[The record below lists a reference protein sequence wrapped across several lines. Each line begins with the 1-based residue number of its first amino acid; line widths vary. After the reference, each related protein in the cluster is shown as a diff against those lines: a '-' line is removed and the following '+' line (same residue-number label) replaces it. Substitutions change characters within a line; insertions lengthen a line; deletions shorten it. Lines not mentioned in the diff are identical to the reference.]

1 MAFRRSVRNTQPELI
16 AHARQMRREP
26 TPAEAILWE
35 ALQGRKLGGL
45 KFRRQH
51 PVNAYILDFWCSACK
66 LVVELDGSV
75 HESSET
81 RAHDEMRQR
90 HLEEA
95 GYTVLR
101 FRNEEVLENLST
113 VLNIIRAMSTPL
125 C

>member
-81 RAHDEMRQR
+81 RAHDEMRQH

-101 FRNEEVLENLST
+101 FRNEEVLENLPT